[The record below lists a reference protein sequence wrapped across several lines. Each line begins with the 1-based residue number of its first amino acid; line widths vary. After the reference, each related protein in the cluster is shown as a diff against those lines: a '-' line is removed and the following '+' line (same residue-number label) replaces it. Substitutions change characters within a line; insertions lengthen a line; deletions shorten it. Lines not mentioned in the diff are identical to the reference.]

1 IGIPLPLLDEVDGPY
16 VELLTRER
24 MRELVPARAA
34 DSHKGDF
41 GRVLVVAG
49 SVGRT
54 GAAHLAAI
62 GALRSGAG
70 LVTVATP
77 RSCVPILAAMAPE
90 YMTEALEETAAGAID
105 FAAADRVLEMKADVI
120 AVGPGLGQSPGTAA
134 FVH

>member
-1 IGIPLPLLDEVDGPY
+1 
-16 VELLTRER
+16 
-24 MRELVPARAA
+24 MRELITPRSA

-49 SVGRT
+49 SRGKT

-77 RSCVPILAAMAPE
+77 GRLPGRSLPRWRPS
-90 YMTEALEETAAGAID
+90 T
-105 FAAADRVLEMKADVI
+105 
-120 AVGPGLGQSPGTAA
+120 
-134 FVH
+134 